1 MCQENAQNLA
11 VFAVVYEVG
20 DYLEK
25 DTTGLMIN

>member
-20 DYLEK
+20 DYL

>member
-20 DYLEK
+20 DYIAK
-25 DTTGLMIN
+25 KTQPA